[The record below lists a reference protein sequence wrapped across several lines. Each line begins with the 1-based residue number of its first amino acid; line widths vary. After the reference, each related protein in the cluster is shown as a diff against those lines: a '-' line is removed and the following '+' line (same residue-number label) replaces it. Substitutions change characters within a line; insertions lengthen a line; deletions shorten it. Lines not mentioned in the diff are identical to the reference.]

1 MQPDIPKVS
10 AIRPSRET
18 PSRGQGEPTCTKVQ
32 ITPLELQRFRSWGI
46 EPDEIYLRRLKSD
59 SPDREN
65 Q

>member
-1 MQPDIPKVS
+1 MQPEVPKVS

-18 PSRGQGEPTCTKVQ
+18 PSRGPGESTYTKVQ

-46 EPDEIYLRRLKSD
+46 EPDEVYLRRLKSD
-59 SPDREN
+59 SPDREH